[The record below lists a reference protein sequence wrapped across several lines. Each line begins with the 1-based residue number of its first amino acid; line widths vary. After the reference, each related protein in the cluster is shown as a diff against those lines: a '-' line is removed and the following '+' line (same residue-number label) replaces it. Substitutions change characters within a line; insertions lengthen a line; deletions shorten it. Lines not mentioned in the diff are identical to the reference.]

1 MAWTIEPFLFLMV
14 LVVAIAVARVKDLF
28 AAAMLTGMFTLLC
41 AGIYLMMDAV
51 DVAFTEAA
59 VGAGI
64 STVLVLGTLSLTAN
78 KERQQSFRPGP
89 LVVVVLTGGALLYG
103 MLDMAAYGDPA
114 SPIHAYDA
122 VSPAYIRGTMENFH
136 IPNIVT
142 AVLGSYRGYDTFGE
156 TTVVFTAAV
165 GVMLL
170 LGSRKVKPDTIRPVI
185 TPSPVVEAAAP
196 VVEAAAPVVEAAAP
210 VVEAAAPVVEAVAP
224 VVEAAAPVAEA
235 PPALAVE
242 APTRPNVLSSD
253 PTDLPEPLSFTETET
268 VEMRLED
275 IQKALAPAAAVA
287 SAEAPALA
295 PAPAPAPAP
304 ALDPQPDAAPADVP
318 PHRPMGMRDMVVLR
332 VVTKAFIPLIMLF
345 ALYVQFHGDFGPGGG
360 FQAGV
365 IFAAGLILYGLI
377 YGLDT
382 VQRVAPPK
390 IMEKLIAVGVLLYG
404 GVGIVSLLMGG
415 SFLDYGALNHH
426 SPSHGQHLGLLLIE
440 GGVGL
445 AVAATMTIIYYYV
458 AGRGLVL
465 GERS

>member
-1 MAWTIEPFLFLMV
+1 MAWTIEPILFVMV
-14 LVVAIAVARVKDLF
+14 LAVAFAVAHVKDLF
-28 AAAMLTGMFTLLC
+28 AAAMLTGVFSLLC

-78 KERQQSFRPGP
+78 TERQQAFRPMP
-89 LVVVVLTGGALLYG
+89 VVVVILTGGALLYG
-103 MLDMAAYGDPA
+103 MLDMAAYGDPMG
-114 SPIHAYDA
+114 PIHAYDA

-170 LGSRKVKPDTIRPVI
+170 LGSRKEKPDTIRPTFVASSAGDA
-185 TPSPVVEAAAP
+185 PEEAAVLVVEAP
-196 VVEAAAPVVEAAAP
+196 VVEAPSQVKVLPADPTDAADIG
-210 VVEAAAPVVEAVAP
+210 
-224 VVEAAAPVAEA
+224 AEPGDVDA
-235 PPALAVE
+235 TEFALRPVE
-242 APTRPNVLSSD
+242 APE
-253 PTDLPEPLSFTETET
+253 EPSP
-268 VEMRLED
+268 R
-275 IQKALAPAAAVA
+275 
-287 SAEAPALA
+287 
-295 PAPAPAPAP
+295 
-304 ALDPQPDAAPADVP
+304 
-318 PHRPMGMRDMVVLR
+318 RPMGMRDMVVLR
-332 VVTKAFIPLIMLF
+332 LVAKAFIPLIMLF

-377 YGLDT
+377 YGLAA
-382 VQRVAPPK
+382 VKRVAPPEL
-390 IMEKLIAVGVLLYG
+390 MERLIALGVLLYG

-415 SFLDYGALNHH
+415 SFLDYSVLNHH
-426 SPSHGQHLGLLLIE
+426 SPAHGQHLGLLLIE

-445 AVAATMTIIYYYV
+445 AVAATMTTIYYYV

-465 GERS
+465 EERS